1 MKLDIKKAFDS
12 VNNIFLI
19 KALDKYGFKEDF
31 MKRIRILIQN
41 QNSWIINAGTSTN
54 YFKCKNGTIQ
64 INPISAYVFTLVLA
78 ITFFFIIQNKNT
90 NVLNIFEKKNSM
102 KSVCR

>member
-54 YFKCKNGTIQ
+54 YFKCKSFTRQ

-78 ITFFFIIQNKNT
+78 ITFFFII
-90 NVLNIFEKKNSM
+90 
-102 KSVCR
+102 

>member
-1 MKLDIKKAFDS
+1 MKLDIKKAFGS

-41 QNSWIINAGTSTN
+41 QIFGLLMQGHQQIISNVKAVLDKS
-54 YFKCKNGTIQ
+54 IQ
-64 INPISAYVFTLVLA
+64 SQHMYLHSF
-78 ITFFFIIQNKNT
+78 
-90 NVLNIFEKKNSM
+90 
-102 KSVCR
+102 

>member
-54 YFKCKNGTIQ
+54 YFKCKNGTRQ

-78 ITFFFIIQNKNT
+78 ITFFLSYKIKI
-90 NVLNIFEKKNSM
+90 LMSLIFLKK
-102 KSVCR
+102 KIL

>member
-41 QNSWIINAGTSTN
+41 QNS
-54 YFKCKNGTIQ
+54 
-64 INPISAYVFTLVLA
+64 
-78 ITFFFIIQNKNT
+78 
-90 NVLNIFEKKNSM
+90 
-102 KSVCR
+102 